1 MEDKSTPG
9 KQAGE
14 AGRAEAFARVRLRH
28 TRAKPVHPGMKGF
41 GLVASRLTR
50 SKVKGKGSA
59 INRLR
64 DQWPDIAG
72 EQIAKLCR
80 PEKISASKEGRFLV
94 LKVIPA
100 AAPLIQHQSETLR
113 QRASVAAGGDIAG
126 IKIIQGQ
133 LGDSRRAAPKP
144 APLPLS
150 PEELAQLEASVAHI
164 TDPALRAAIVR
175 LGQSVL
181 TQDKS
186 QQDSSKDPS

>member
-1 MEDKSTPG
+1 MEDKSTPP
-9 KQAGE
+9 KTASD
-14 AGRAEAFARVRLRH
+14 AGREEAFARVRLRH
-28 TRAKPVHPGMKGF
+28 NRARPVYSGMKGF

-50 SKVKGKGSA
+50 SKVKGKGTA

-64 DQWPDIAG
+64 DMWPDIAG

-113 QRASVAAGGDIAG
+113 QRVSVAAGGDLAG
-126 IKIIQGQ
+126 IKIVQGQ
-133 LGDSRRAAPKP
+133 LGDSRRAQPKP
-144 APLPLS
+144 APPPLT
-150 PEELAQLEASVAHI
+150 PEELAELEASVAHI
-164 TDPALRAAIVR
+164 TDSALRAAIVR

-181 TQDKS
+181 TQDKTKT
-186 QQDSSKDPS
+186 DHSKDQ